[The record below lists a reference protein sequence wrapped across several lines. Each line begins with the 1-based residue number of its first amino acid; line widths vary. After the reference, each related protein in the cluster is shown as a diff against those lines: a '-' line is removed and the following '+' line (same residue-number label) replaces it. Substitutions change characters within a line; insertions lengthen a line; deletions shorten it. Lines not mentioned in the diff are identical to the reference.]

1 MPESEIWKDVVGY
14 EGLYKVSNEG
24 NVYSVRR
31 VNSAGIRCGG
41 LMLKLTQHKSGYIQ
55 VCLRKNG
62 VMKTKKVHRL
72 VAKAFIPNP
81 NHYLEVNHRDENK
94 SNNNVKNLEWCTRE
108 YNMNFGTGIKRTA
121 DKNNKPVKGVHEETG
136 ERIYLKSMVEGALY
150 GFDPKR
156 ISDVCL
162 GKRQTHRG
170 YSFRKIEE
178 GEVVT
183 FTSTTEDRNKI
194 YADPKKSTKIK
205 AVNIKTGDIITF
217 DSLKEAVSEGYT
229 KTNVSLACLGKYN
242 RGGGNLYRN
251 HHWYYQEEK

>member
-1 MPESEIWKDVVGY
+1 MTESEIWKDVVGY
-14 EGLYKVSNEG
+14 EGFYKVSNKG
-24 NVYSVRR
+24 NVYSVERK
-31 VNSAGIRCGG
+31 NPAGIRCGG
-41 LMLKLTQHKSGYIQ
+41 LILRLTQHKRGYIQ
-55 VCLRKNG
+55 VSLRRDG

-72 VAKAFIPNP
+72 VAEAFIPNP
-81 NHYLEVNHRDENK
+81 NNYSEVNRRDEDK
-94 SNNNVKNLEWCTRE
+94 SNNVVENLEWCSRK
-108 YNMNFGTGIKRTA
+108 YNMNYGTATKRTA
-121 DKNNKPVKGVHEETG
+121 DKNNKPVKGTHKETG
-136 ERIYLKSMVEGALY
+136 EQIYLKSMVEGALY

-170 YSFRKIEE
+170 YSFEKIEE

-217 DSLKEAVSEGYT
+217 DSLKEAVNEGYT
-229 KTNVSLACLGKYN
+229 KTNVSLACLGNYN
-242 RGGGNLYRN
+242 RGGGNLYRG
-251 HHWYYQEEK
+251 HRWSYE